1 MDDNKMF
8 HTLREGGEKKL
19 LGLLGFAARARK
31 LICGAD
37 LCRDSIRRGQLLLVL
52 VASDAAPNT
61 SKRIA
66 DACRYYETDMCQ
78 VPIPSAV
85 LSKQIGKT
93 GAIAV
98 IGVTDANFASGITA
112 LFNDTQISPSKG

>member
-1 MDDNKMF
+1 MGERDNF
-8 HTLREGGEKKL
+8 HTLREGAEKKL

-31 LICGAD
+31 LISGAD
-37 LCRDSIRRGQLLLVL
+37 LCRDSIRRGQLPLVL

-61 SKRIA
+61 LKRIK
-66 DACRYYETDMCQ
+66 DACSYYDTDMCQ

-98 IGVTDANFASGITA
+98 IGVTDANFISGITA
-112 LFNDTQISPSKG
+112 LFCDTQISPSKG